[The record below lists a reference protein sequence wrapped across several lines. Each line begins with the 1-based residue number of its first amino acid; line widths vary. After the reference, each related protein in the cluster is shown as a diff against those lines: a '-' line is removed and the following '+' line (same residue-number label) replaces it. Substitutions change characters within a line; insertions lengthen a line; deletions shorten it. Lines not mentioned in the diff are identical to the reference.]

1 MKCADCLYYWRDELD
16 GDDFPRCHCGDA
28 WLDNP
33 PCEEEDE
40 DFFDEEDKF
49 EPEYYNYDEMAD
61 NP

>member
-1 MKCADCLYYWRDELD
+1 MKCADCLYYWRDELS
-16 GDDFPRCHCGDA
+16 GDDFPRCHCGDT

-40 DFFDEEDKF
+40 EDDF